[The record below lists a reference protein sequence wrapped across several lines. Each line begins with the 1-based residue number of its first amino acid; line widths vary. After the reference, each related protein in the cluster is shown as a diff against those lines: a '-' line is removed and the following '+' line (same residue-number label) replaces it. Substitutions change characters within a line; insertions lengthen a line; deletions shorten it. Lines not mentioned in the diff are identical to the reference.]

1 MLRQDRAVLQRT
13 PEVLVMVL
21 ADALRYCAALFPSLI
36 FQGSADT
43 MDDIFSFLF
52 TFANDSELVSNPYTR
67 AYLVKVIYGFTP
79 HRQTNASAPLPSPLL
94 GTGKGRAE
102 LVPFLF
108 RFFVDMEHVGEG
120 DAFYNKFNYRYFA
133 LTIIEY
139 LWRSADVGLHKQS
152 LRKLANDEPKEWL
165 KFLNLL
171 LNDLHY
177 GFSVLLEEFETA
189 IYVWMSTYVYV
200 YEYALPYVR
209 LCCCTYFWLDAC
221 MLACTHVYICV
232 MCMYCVQVRYIFCTH
247 ACMHACTHRTSIR
260 VSARQHPTPHS
271 CIRSLTHKPTCAN
284 TSVRVHVRHAPTTH
298 AGVIWRA

>member
-200 YEYALPYVR
+200 YEYVCALPYVR

-247 ACMHACTHRTSIR
+247 ACMHAHIVHSYVFPHASI
-260 VSARQHPTPHS
+260 PP
-271 CIRSLTHKPTCAN
+271 P
-284 TSVRVHVRHAPTTH
+284 TH
-298 AGVIWRA
+298 ASALSHTNQHARTRAFVFT